1 MQIPLL
7 QSRRISA
14 MLAHLPSP
22 RPSACRASPRGR
34 EGGAPEGRRARGGF
48 GGEEVDAGLL
58 SREAKQVIRALEAAA
73 GCAVGGAVGVDGAG
87 LLAAVGREL
96 LRGRRVP

>member
-14 MLAHLPSP
+14 MLAHLPPP

-34 EGGAPEGRRARGGF
+34 EGAAPEGRLARGGF

-58 SREAKQVIRALEAAA
+58 LREAMSALEAAA
-73 GCAVGGAVGVDGAG
+73 GCAVGGAVGADGAG
-87 LLAAVGREL
+87 LLAAVRCEL